1 MLGPV
6 TREQV
11 ESMGA
16 TFLEVDV
23 KEDGSGSGGYAK
35 EMSDEVS
42 AAKYSLFCSDT
53 SICVLIASLF
63 SFYF

>member
-42 AAKYSLFCSDT
+42 AGEIFLF
-53 SICVLIASLF
+53 LQ
-63 SFYF
+63 